1 MSVIL
6 DTLSLANLA
15 SLYNLLAE
23 KPVTKFKDKAT
34 GVARLVKILDETKH
48 EVFEV
53 DGEYD
58 VRPEFREVAMEKP
71 VAAMVP
77 QQGAYKIATD
87 EDIHAA
93 SNKLIGDAIAN
104 SPELAAM
111 VVVKDGKKRGRKSG
125 LTGKKVTLVR
135 EKNPKRPGSK
145 TAVRYE
151 VYREAE
157 CKTSD
162 DYIRLC
168 EERGLGTRR
177 EILSDLDYDSK
188 QEFIKLS

>member
-6 DTLSLANLA
+6 DTLSLTNLA

-34 GVARLVKILDETKH
+34 GVARLTSVLTSTDH
-48 EVFEV
+48 EVFQV

-58 VRPEFREVAMEKP
+58 VRPVVREVEMEKP
-71 VAAMVP
+71 VANIQAVS
-77 QQGAYKIATD
+77 TT
-87 EDIHAA
+87 
-93 SNKLIGDAIAN
+93 
-104 SPELAAM
+104 
-111 VVVKDGKKRGRKSG
+111 VTKDGKKRGRKSG

-162 DYIRLC
+162 DYIRIC
-168 EERGLGTRR
+168 EERKLGTRR